1 MEGDTMTTPAEGSP
15 DFNVT
20 HKLPKIIGVP
30 LNWSLQ
36 VMKLI
41 VIFSGCVMAL
51 TFFLVVVVR
60 YGFQGD
66 LYAYEEW
73 LLAIAFWGFFAGAVI
88 ASEKKLHINADILDI
103 IFTDPK
109 VRWYRQLIV
118 LTIEFLVI
126 TTIVYWGY
134 LMVADEI
141 SFYPRWKM
149 TPALKI
155 PFVVW
160 RGAIFVGFVF
170 MSMFAAAHLY
180 VHVKEGIPKT
190 ESETET

>member
-1 MEGDTMTTPAEGSP
+1 MTTQEDGSP

-36 VMKLI
+36 IMKLI

-51 TFFLVVVVR
+51 TFFFVVVVR

-66 LYAYEEW
+66 LFAYEEW

-88 ASEKKLHINADILDI
+88 ASERKLHINADILGVI
-103 IFTDPK
+103 ISNPK
-109 VRWYRQLIV
+109 TAWYRQLVV
-118 LTIEFLVI
+118 LTVEFVVI
-126 TTIVYWGY
+126 ATIVYWGY
-134 LMVADEI
+134 LMVADE
-141 SFYPRWKM
+141 FAYYPRWKM

-160 RGAIFVGFVF
+160 RGAIFVGFAY
-170 MSMFAAAHLY
+170 MSIFAAAHLY
-180 VHVKEGIPKT
+180 VHIKEGIPGTDKK
-190 ESETET
+190 ESETEA

>member
-1 MEGDTMTTPAEGSP
+1 MTAPVEGSA

-41 VIFSGCVMAL
+41 VLISGCVMAL
-51 TFFLVVVVR
+51 TFFFVVVVR

-66 LYAYEEW
+66 LFAYEEW

-88 ASEKKLHINADILDI
+88 ASEKKLHINADILGI
-103 IFTDPK
+103 IIKSP
-109 VRWYRQLIV
+109 RLAWQRQLLV
-118 LTIEFLVI
+118 LIIELVVVI
-126 TTIVYWGY
+126 AIAYWGY
-134 LMVADEI
+134 LMVADEFE
-141 SFYPRWKM
+141 FYPRWKM

-160 RGAIFVGFVF
+160 RGAIFVGFVY

-180 VHVKEGIPKT
+180 VHVKEGIPSVDKK
-190 ESETET
+190 EGETET